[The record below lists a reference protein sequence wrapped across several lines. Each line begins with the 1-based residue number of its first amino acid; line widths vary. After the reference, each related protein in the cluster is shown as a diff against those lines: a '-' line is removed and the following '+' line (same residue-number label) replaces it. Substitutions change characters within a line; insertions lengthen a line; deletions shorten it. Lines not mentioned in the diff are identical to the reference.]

1 MRESV
6 LRNGAHTRDLRGS
19 SPPARSSACEIV
31 GRSYSCT
38 LGRRCWC
45 WPGSSRSHL
54 DGLRILC
61 FTMSRT
67 HVRVEPQH
75 LSYRRKPDL
84 ASSFVNAALEGRGS
98 RSPCYCVCF
107 SAHFGPSSLPDPARR
122 ARRQCLLAIQTHAAL
137 QVRHS
142 AFQGHFYDDG

>member
-75 LSYRRKPDL
+75 LPEKTRPGVHVVRERR
-84 ASSFVNAALEGRGS
+84 ARAS
-98 RSPCYCVCF
+98 RSPCYCGCF